1 VLGASFG
8 RDDLVHAC
16 PIDNFRLT
24 CTMQSRTME
33 VHIWISG
40 IAIIERT
47 AKETEPGPIVI
58 RIDRAFIAC

>member
-1 VLGASFG
+1 
-8 RDDLVHAC
+8 
-16 PIDNFRLT
+16 
-24 CTMQSRTME
+24 ME

-47 AKETEPGPIVI
+47 AKEAEPGPIVI